1 MSEAPAY
8 ATALARAFLAGDWKR
23 DALRARGRE
32 VFGRQPR
39 WLTRLVTE
47 VLELYHRPPLDRPR
61 ELAAVIDTL
70 LAQRNVRAIPP
81 VQRWFTFEPEMGRM
95 RWPVRPL
102 CTVADVAAFADLDVG
117 RLEWLADA
125 HALERSVHDDRLR
138 NYRYT
143 WHARTAATV
152 RVLERPKSELKRV
165 QRLMLREILDAIP
178 AHDASHG
185 FRRGRSVVTH
195 ASLHVGQHVVLRF
208 DLESFFASVFGGR
221 IYGIFRTAGYPEAV
235 AYLLTALTVNVV
247 PQSEWAAVPKPD
259 DPRLLAAHA
268 RLGLR
273 LATPHLPQ
281 GSPTSPALAALA
293 AFGLDRRL
301 AALAASYD
309 ATYTRYADDLAISG
323 GRGLIGAAR
332 GLRAAVR
339 EIARDEGFHVN
350 ERKSQLMTRAGRQE
364 LCGVVVNA
372 HPNVTRRDYDRLKAT
387 LHRAAKS
394 GPGELDR
401 AQVLGRIAWV
411 ASVNARRGAR
421 LRRAFDEIDWRNA
434 A

>member
-1 MSEAPAY
+1 MSDTPAY
-8 ATALARAFLAGDWKR
+8 ATALARAFLAGDWNR
-23 DALRARGRE
+23 DALRVRGRE

-61 ELAAVIDTL
+61 ELAEVIDTL
-70 LAQRNVRAIPP
+70 QAQRRVRRVPP
-81 VQRWFTFEPEMGRM
+81 VERWFTFEPQMARM

-102 CTVADVAAFADLDVG
+102 CTIAEVAGFAELEFG
-117 RLEWLADA
+117 QLEWLADP
-125 HALERSVHDDRLR
+125 HALERNVVDEKLR

-143 WHARTAATV
+143 WHARSGSTV

-165 QRLMLREILDAIP
+165 QRLVLREILDRIP
-178 AHDASHG
+178 PHDASHG

-195 ASLHVGQHVVLRF
+195 ARHHAGRHVVLRF
-208 DLESFFASVFGGR
+208 DLENFFASVFGGR
-221 IYGIFRTAGYPEAV
+221 IYEIFRATGYPEAV
-235 AYLLTALTVNVV
+235 AYVLTALTVNVV
-247 PQSEWAAVPKPD
+247 PQREWAAVPKPD
-259 DPRLLAAHA
+259 DPRLLGLHA

-281 GSPTSPALAALA
+281 GAPTSPALAALA

-301 AALAASYD
+301 AALADSYD

-332 GLRAAVR
+332 GLRDAVR
-339 EIARDEGFHVN
+339 EVARDEGFRVN
-350 ERKSQLMTRAGRQE
+350 ERKSQLMTRAGKQA
-364 LCGVVVNA
+364 LCGVVVNV
-372 HPNVTRRDYDRLKAT
+372 HPNVTRRDYDVLKAT
-387 LHRAAKS
+387 LHRATSS

-401 AQVLGRIAWV
+401 AQLLGKIAWV
-411 ASVNARRGAR
+411 ESVNPRRGER
-421 LRRAFDEIDWRNA
+421 LRRTFAAINWPNA

>member
-1 MSEAPAY
+1 VSDTPAY
-8 ATALARAFLAGDWKR
+8 ATALARAFLAGDWNR

-39 WLTRLVTE
+39 WLTRLVAE

-61 ELAAVIDTL
+61 ELADVIDTL
-70 LAQRNVRAIPP
+70 LTQRRVRTIPP
-81 VQRWFTFEPEMGRM
+81 VERWFTFEPQMGRM

-102 CTVADVAAFADLDVG
+102 CTIADVAAFAELDVG
-117 RLEWLADA
+117 RLDWIADA
-125 HALERSVHDDRLR
+125 RALERCVQDDKLR

-143 WHARTAATV
+143 WHARTASTV

-165 QRLMLREILDAIP
+165 QRLVLREILDLIP
-178 AHDASHG
+178 PHDASHG

-195 ASLHVGQHVVLRF
+195 ARRHVGQHVVLRF
-208 DLESFFASVFGGR
+208 DLESFFASVSGGR
-221 IYGIFRTAGYPEAV
+221 IYGVFREAGYPEAV
-235 AYLLTALTVNVV
+235 AHVLTALTVNVV
-247 PQSEWAAVPKPD
+247 PQREWAAVPRPD

-281 GSPTSPALAALA
+281 GAPTSPALAALA
-293 AFGLDRRL
+293 AFNLDRRL
-301 AALAASYD
+301 AALATAYD
-309 ATYTRYADDLAISG
+309 ATYTRYADDLAVSG
-323 GRGLIGAAR
+323 NRGMIGAAR
-332 GLRAAVR
+332 GLRDAVR
-339 EIARDEGFHVN
+339 EIVRDEGFRLN

-372 HPNVTRRDYDRLKAT
+372 HPNVTRRDYDLLKAT
-387 LHRAAKS
+387 LHQAAMR
-394 GPGELDR
+394 GPRELDR
-401 AQVLGRIAWV
+401 AQVLGKIAWV
-411 ASVNARRGAR
+411 ESVNARRGAR
-421 LRRAFDEIDWRNA
+421 LRRAFDAIAWPEA

>member
-1 MSEAPAY
+1 VSDTPAY
-8 ATALARAFLAGDWKR
+8 ATALARAFLAGDWNR
-23 DALRARGRE
+23 DALRVRGRE

-39 WLTRLVTE
+39 WLTRLVVD

-61 ELAAVIDTL
+61 ELAAVIETL
-70 LAQRNVRAIPP
+70 LAERRVRAIPR
-81 VQRWFTFEPEMGRM
+81 VQQWFTFEPQMGRM

-102 CTVADVAAFADLDVG
+102 CTIADVADFVELDVG
-117 RLEWLADA
+117 HLEWFADA
-125 HALERSVHDDRLR
+125 HALERRVRDDKLR

-143 WHARTAATV
+143 WHTRSASTV

-165 QRLMLREILDAIP
+165 QRLVLREILDVIP
-178 AHDASHG
+178 PHDASHG

-195 ASLHVGQHVVLRF
+195 AGCHVGQHVVLRF

-221 IYGIFRTAGYPEAV
+221 IYGIFRAAGYPESV
-235 AYLLTALTVNVV
+235 AYVLTAPNVV
-247 PQSEWAAVPKPD
+247 PHVAWAAVPKPD

-281 GSPTSPALAALA
+281 GAPTSPALAALA
-293 AFGLDRRL
+293 AFKLDRRL
-301 AALAASYD
+301 TALAAAYD

-323 GRGLIGAAR
+323 DRGLIGGAT
-332 GLRAAVR
+332 GLRNAVR

-372 HPNVTRRDYDRLKAT
+372 HPNVTRQDYDRLRAT
-387 LHRAAKS
+387 LHRAATT
-394 GPGELDR
+394 GPADLDR
-401 AQVLGRIAWV
+401 AQVLGKIAWV
-411 ASVNARRGAR
+411 ASVNARRGER
-421 LRRAFDEIDWRNA
+421 LRRSFDSIDWPVA